1 MNLAQRGMRPRRPLR
16 KPSPPAPAATGLA
29 ATSLTIGQ
37 VRFPHGSRVPDEIV
51 STIEPGRLAVLM
63 SNRLLMHR
71 LGPPPT
77 NAPAPVPLPPP
88 VDPAVALAEQW
99 AAVERDG
106 YAEWGITAGVPTP
119 AGPFASVMHPSTMTK
134 ASRWPVSQSGGVIDD
149 KGS

>member
-16 KPSPPAPAATGLA
+16 KPSPPAPAAAGLA

-37 VRFPHGSRVPDEIV
+37 VRFPRGSRVPDEIV

-77 NAPAPVPLPPP
+77 NAPVPLPPP

-99 AAVERDG
+99 AALERPRARWICRMG
-106 YAEWGITAGVPTP
+106 NHGRRANPGRPVRQRH
-119 AGPFASVMHPSTMTK
+119 ASEHHDESVAV
-134 ASRWPVSQSGGVIDD
+134 ASISIRRCYR
-149 KGS
+149 